1 MGLYRLAGI
10 AAQSPSALSFQWNPY
25 SVSTGGS
32 SGPIFGAIS
41 LLAMFTYLVA
51 TALLGRRLMRAAQGV
66 AVAKPRTLLPGVA
79 AALLHGI
86 VSYHSL
92 FGHGALNLGFF
103 NALSL
108 VAWIMV
114 VLMLIVALDRP
125 VESVGILL
133 YPLAAVT
140 VTLDGLFRAPQ
151 VLGHVWWG
159 LDAHIVISLLAYSV
173 LSVASL
179 QAILLAVQHH
189 HLRNKHPGGLVR
201 ALPPLQ
207 IMETLLFQMITVGFV
222 LLSLALITGL
232 FFLHDI
238 FDQHLVHKTVLSI
251 IAWVVFA
258 VLLWGRWRFGW
269 RGPVAIRWTL
279 GGIFSLMLAYFGTKL
294 VLDLILHRVAG

>member
-1 MGLYRLAGI
+1 M
-10 AAQSPSALSFQWNPY
+10 
-25 SVSTGGS
+25 STGGS

-41 LLAMFTYLVA
+41 LLAMLSYVA
-51 TALLGRRLMRAAQGV
+51 ATVLLGRRLLRTAHGEGA
-66 AVAKPRTLLPGVA
+66 AKPRALLPGAVA
-79 AALLHGI
+79 AVLHAA

-92 FGHGALNLGFF
+92 FGHGTLNLGFF

-114 VLMLIVALDRP
+114 VLMLLLALGRP
-125 VESVGILL
+125 VESVGVLL
-133 YPLAAVT
+133 YPVAAVT
-140 VTLDGLFRAPQ
+140 VILDGLFHAPQ
-151 VLGHVWWG
+151 FLGHVWWG

-207 IMETLLFQMITVGFV
+207 TMETLLFQMITVGFI
-222 LLSLALITGL
+222 LLSLALVTGL

-238 FDQHLVHKTVLSI
+238 FNQHLVHKTVLSI

-279 GGIFSLMLAYFGTKL
+279 GGIFALMLAYFGTKF
-294 VLDLILHRVAG
+294 VLDLVLHRVAG